1 MSDNSGQFKP
11 GQSGNPNGRPPKPKE
26 EKFFKTTLSAVSL
39 SDWREI
45 VKKAVEQAKRGNP
58 SARKWL
64 SDYLLGPPQQKVD
77 VTSGGDPLRILV
89 EYANDPVAPA
99 GLPSSAGDDK

>member
-11 GQSGNPNGRPPKPKE
+11 GQSGNPAGRPPKPKE

-64 SDYLLGPPQQKVD
+64 SDYLLGPPQQKLD
-77 VTSGGDPLRILV
+77 LTSGGEKIRVTIT
-89 EYANDPVAPA
+89 
-99 GLPSSAGDDK
+99 GDD